1 MRERRHQSRSAKA
14 RGLHK
19 VTLYVPDGCAGILRQ
34 FARELCARQANGPT
48 GTMPNW
54 RKLSLSA
61 ELMIDPDCGARCAVR
76 DTRGD
81 GASRYQWSV
90 MPLGMPDPV
99 AEGCAADRAEARSLA
114 EAALRNFFKDW
125 REQPSRAAMT
135 DIPQSPVS
143 TKGLSHRSWHHS

>member
-125 REQPSRAAMT
+125 RGQPSHPSS
-135 DIPQSPVS
+135 DD
-143 TKGLSHRSWHHS
+143 